1 MTIDQA
7 AAQTA
12 GRSVM
17 WVMGIDLCVT
27 VCLTVGLPGSGR
39 MCLCLRLCAAVRMCV
54 CVCLFVWVWCTL
66 ASLGYPLQPVQE
78 TNKLHFNMRNINF
91 PPDGKLIIAV
101 EPPRTYPRYTVSLLG
116 WRVSRHDND

>member
-17 WVMGIDLCVT
+17 WGMGIDLCVT

-39 MCLCLRLCAAVRMCV
+39 MCLCLRLCAAVSV
-54 CVCLFVWVWCTL
+54 CVCVWCTL

-78 TNKLHFNMRNINF
+78 TNKLHFSMRNINF
-91 PPDGKLIIAV
+91 PLDGKLIMAV
-101 EPPRTYPRYTVSLLG
+101 EPPPHL
-116 WRVSRHDND
+116 